1 MSANS
6 LRVGFLGLGTMGTPM
21 AANLLKAGFK
31 VQVWNRTAS
40 KAAPLASLGAKVGK
54 SPAHVVAESDIVIT
68 MLGGPMDVEQVVLG
82 RDGVGEGVKSGTI
95 LIDMS
100 TVSPATSRKL
110 AGTMAA
116 KQAEFLDAPV
126 VGSKGPAT
134 TGELVILVGGL
145 PQTVERCRPVLQ
157 AMGKTIIPAGGV
169 GAGAALKLATN
180 LMLAHLAAGFAEGLL
195 LVQRAGL
202 DPKRY
207 LDVLDASTFRSPW
220 YQTKGVGMMKREFA
234 VHFAL
239 KHMHKDLRLM
249 GELASDV
256 QANLPV
262 TCAIQQLFAQAEASG
277 RAELDYSAILAEL
290 ESHAGAEA
298 PITKSQGDSTP

>member
-1 MSANS
+1 MSSAS
-6 LRVGFLGLGTMGTPM
+6 QRIGFLGLGTMGTPM
-21 AANLLKAGFK
+21 ASNVLKAGFK
-31 VQVWNRTAS
+31 VQVWNRTGS
-40 KAAPLASLGAKVGK
+40 KAQPLASLGAKIGK
-54 SPAHVVAESDIVIT
+54 SPAHVAAESDVVIT
-68 MLGGPMDVEQVVLG
+68 MVGRPQDVEAVVLG
-82 RDGVGEGVKSGTI
+82 ESGVAEGIKSGAV
-95 LIDMS
+95 LVDMS

-110 AGTMAA
+110 AGAMAA

-134 TGELVILVGGL
+134 SGELVILIGGL
-145 PQTVERCRPVLQ
+145 PQTLERCRPVLQ

-202 DPKRY
+202 EPKRY
-207 LDVLDASTFRSPW
+207 LEVLEASTFRSPW
-220 YQTKGVGMMKREFA
+220 YQTKGAGMIKREFA

-249 GELASDV
+249 GELAADV
-256 QANLPV
+256 KIDLPV
-262 TCAIQQLFAQAEASG
+262 TRAIQQLFEKAEQSG

-290 ESHAGAEA
+290 ESA
-298 PITKSQGDSTP
+298 SV